1 MQLKEKLLNN
11 KTYIIAEMS
20 ANHAGKFENALKIVH
35 AAKEAGADCLKIQ
48 TYTADT
54 ITIKSDREEF
64 RLNGGLWDGYT
75 LYDLYSEAYTPWE
88 WQSQIKEECDKIG
101 IDFMSS
107 PFDNTA
113 VDFLESIGCDGYKI
127 ASFEIVDIPL
137 IEYVAAKHK
146 PIIISCGMANE
157 SEIQDAIDACYRMG
171 NKDVVLLKCCSEYPT
186 NIKNLNLNTIKNMKE
201 RYNTFV
207 GLSDHSMGY
216 LSDVLAVSLGA
227 QIIEKHFCL
236 SRKIENADSDFSL
249 EPSEFSEMVTKVRE
263 TEKMMGKIFYGPT
276 NAEMEEYKSRRSL
289 YIVEEIKEGEI
300 FTEKNVKSIRPNNG
314 LSPKFLHSIIGKKAS
329 RNLMAGIP

>member
-263 TEKMMGKIFYGPT
+263 TEKMM
-276 NAEMEEYKSRRSL
+276 
-289 YIVEEIKEGEI
+289 
-300 FTEKNVKSIRPNNG
+300 
-314 LSPKFLHSIIGKKAS
+314 
-329 RNLMAGIP
+329 